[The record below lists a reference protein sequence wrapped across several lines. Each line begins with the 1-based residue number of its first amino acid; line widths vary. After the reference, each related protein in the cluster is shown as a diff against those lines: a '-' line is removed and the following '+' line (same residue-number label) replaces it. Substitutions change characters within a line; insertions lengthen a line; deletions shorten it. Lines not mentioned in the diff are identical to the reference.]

1 MPDVSASPRT
11 IWSAHKPDIDGA
23 RVCSRDPV
31 FLFNR
36 FHARPESPLVDDATD
51 ALRRAPST
59 FGKYEIVRRIAA
71 GGMAEI
77 YLAQLVGP
85 DGFRKPLVVKRVHEY
100 LLERPEFAEMFLREA
115 KIAAMLSHPN
125 IAHVFEFGRIEGIP
139 FISME
144 FVDGASVDLLMRAAA
159 KSNTTLGPAIAGI
172 VGLAVCE
179 ALHYAHDITDEN
191 RQWLGLVHR
200 DVSPGNILIGRD
212 GVVKLVDFGIVKLR
226 GSTSTQTGQV
236 KGKFAYMAP
245 EQALGHPIDRRA
257 DIFSLG
263 VVLYEIAVGKRLFR
277 RGTDAESIT
286 AMLGE
291 PIPAPSV
298 VVPGFPPALES
309 ILLQALDRAPDQRF
323 ATAHDM
329 QEALFEYLAAENL
342 VATARRRLAQLMSVV
357 FPEPTRDA
365 GQSSETSNPSGARS
379 IITPPD
385 ADAPDPVPTVT
396 AERPKHRP
404 ARASQPAP
412 DRRSMTPW
420 IVLALALLL
429 TAAFWSAM
437 LVSQ

>member
-1 MPDVSASPRT
+1 MA
-11 IWSAHKPDIDGA
+11 
-23 RVCSRDPV
+23 
-31 FLFNR
+31 
-36 FHARPESPLVDDATD
+36 DDATE
-51 ALRRAPST
+51 LRRAPDT

-85 DGFRKPLVVKRVHEY
+85 EGFRKLLVVKRVHEH
-100 LLERPEFAEMFLREA
+100 LLERPEFGEMFLREA

-125 IAHVFEFGRIEGIP
+125 IAQVFEFGRIDGIP

-159 KSNTTLGPAIAGI
+159 KQQIPLGPEIAGI
-172 VGLAVCE
+172 VGLAICE
-179 ALHYAHDITDEN
+179 ALHYAHEVVDEN

-245 EQALGHPIDRRA
+245 EQALGHPVDRRA
-257 DIFSLG
+257 DLFSLG
-263 VVLYEIAVGKRLFR
+263 VVLYELSVGRRLFR

-291 PIPAPSV
+291 PVPPPSTIV
-298 VVPGFPPALES
+298 RGFPPALES
-309 ILLQALDRAPDQRF
+309 VLLTALDRTPDNRF

-329 QEALFEYLAAENL
+329 QEALFEYLASENL
-342 VATARRRLAQLMSVV
+342 VASARKRLAQVMSTV
-357 FPEPTRDA
+357 FPDPTRDA
-365 GQSSETSNPSGARS
+365 GQSSESSSPSGARS

-385 ADAPDPVPTVT
+385 MDAPDPIPTVT
-396 AERPKHRP
+396 GERMKPPPRAIELPAEPEK
-404 ARASQPAP
+404 S
-412 DRRSMTPW
+412 SSVPW
-420 IVLALALLL
+420 VVLVLALLL
-429 TAAFWSAM
+429 TAVFWSVI